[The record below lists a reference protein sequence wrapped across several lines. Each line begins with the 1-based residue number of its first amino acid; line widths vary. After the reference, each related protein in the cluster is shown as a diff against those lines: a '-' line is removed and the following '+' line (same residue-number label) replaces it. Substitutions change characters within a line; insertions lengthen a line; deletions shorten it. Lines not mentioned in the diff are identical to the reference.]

1 MDLQHQL
8 REMGFPARLR
18 VLTAVVALVGVVA
31 IPVGLATAGPMGAA
45 AALAAGGICLFSGVV
60 ALLVAELCRVP
71 ELFLWGVLG
80 GMGVRM
86 ALPLA
91 AAALVHYRAEGLAN
105 AGFMY
110 YLVPFYL
117 IVLVTETVLT
127 LPTNTAPSCQ
137 AERTDEAP
145 VDASTPEP
153 PA

>member
-1 MDLQHQL
+1 
-8 REMGFPARLR
+8 MGLGVADNVQRLK
-18 VLTAVVALVGVVA
+18 
-31 IPVGLATAGPMGAA
+31 GASN
-45 AALAAGGICLFSGVV
+45 G
-60 ALLVAELCRVP
+60 AEKRNISAP
-71 ELFLWGVLG
+71 
-80 GMGVRM
+80 
-86 ALPLA
+86 
-91 AAALVHYRAEGLAN
+91 
-105 AGFMY
+105 GFMY